1 MSALAQWIRRRLV
14 YFAALRPSY
23 VFGLIVFCLPLTAMH
38 EGVPG
43 NSMLGNL
50 FVEYHF
56 GDGFWFGLALF
67 GAVWAVMLTACLSL
81 DIERDRQRHSHDT
94 WIPDPG
100 KNKRKVTIPLR
111 DVATFRWFSLLGAPG
126 VVVTV
131 WKAESYIGTIIG
143 LFVGGLAAYVSMS
156 LVSYGVHQS
165 DNTRYQVFPWKPP
178 FGLRLDKES
187 GWISRFV
194 EPIFS
199 ATARFVHLP
208 DDIFT
213 AKDKAHLDPDNFFAA
228 WSLFW
233 VGLAYF
239 AVYLLLKP
247 NSWIHVFEIAVLP
260 PAAFIYALLL
270 PLIWLISAVWIHLQR
285 YRIILLGS
293 VVSGFLLSWLGSR
306 PVIESYVGGP
316 THTYDVF
323 EREKAPCEKP
333 PCLTP
338 YQVVEPLRQLGRS
351 DTNLIIVAASGGGI
365 LAAGWTTKVLT
376 ELHKAY
382 PNFRQELRLISSVS
396 GGSVGSAHYVSALPD
411 DKDKQLSAEA
421 LQEIV
426 EDSMKSSLAVTSYG
440 VAFPDFRRALVPIW
454 VDQEFDRGRLLEAD
468 WRKIANERRGKDRR
482 RLVSLS
488 EWRAAIAQ
496 GNKPAVIFNST
507 VMETGERIAITPLS
521 SLKSAWAGE
530 KCDDAK
536 PYPDRHSYARTLS
549 EFLGQ
554 ADHYDIDVWTAAR
567 LSATF
572 SYVSPAVRAAF
583 AERQDNIVSGRRL
596 PPRRQEP
603 QKKRLCKEAQV
614 KHTETEKSAEEQ
626 PQPEG
631 TEANGLLHL
640 IDGGYHDN
648 YGVASALDW
657 LAAVLENKNVDLPF
671 THIALVEI
679 RAKPDIP
686 EAEAANEWLAAWF
699 GPLLGLM
706 NSWGF
711 TQTSSND
718 TAVNRLLDRFKRH
731 LQESQAGVRFES
743 FVFVPEGKGPL
754 SWHLSTAQKNFVRCS
769 WQCPTTRAI
778 LRQFLRFVAPQSQ
791 APSQEQVCS
800 DSALEEICKA
810 PNS

>member
-1 MSALAQWIRRRLV
+1 MSALAEWIRRRLV
-14 YFAALRPSY
+14 YFAVLRPSY
-23 VFGLIVFCLPLTAMH
+23 IFGLIVFCLPLTAMH
-38 EGVPG
+38 ERVPG

-81 DIERDRQRHSHDT
+81 DIERDRQLQSNDT
-94 WIPDPG
+94 WIPDPD
-100 KNKRKVTIPLR
+100 KNNRKVTIPLR
-111 DVATFRWFSLLGAPG
+111 DVTTFVWFSLLGAPG
-126 VVVTV
+126 VVVTA
-131 WKAESYIGTIIG
+131 WKAESHAGTIIG
-143 LFVGGLAAYVSMS
+143 LFVGGLVAYVLMS
-156 LVSYGVHQS
+156 LVSYGVQS
-165 DNTRYQVFPWKPP
+165 GAIRYQAFPWKPP

-194 EPIFS
+194 EPLFS
-199 ATARFVHLP
+199 GLARFVRLP

-239 AVYLLLKP
+239 AIYRLLKP
-247 NSWIHVFEIAVLP
+247 NSWTHVFEIAALP

-270 PLIWLISAVWIHLQR
+270 PLIWLISALWIHLQR

-293 VVSGFLLSWLGSR
+293 VVIGFLLYWLGSR
-306 PVIESYVGGP
+306 PLVEDYVGGP

-351 DTNLIIVAASGGGI
+351 DANLIIVAASGGGI

-382 PNFRQELRLISSVS
+382 PNFRTELRLISSVS

-421 LQEIV
+421 LRDIV
-426 EDSMKSSLAVTSYG
+426 EDSMKSSLAITAYG
-440 VAFPDFRRALVPIW
+440 VAFPDFRRTLVPIG

-468 WRKIANERRGKDRR
+468 WRKTANCRKLASQQQKQIEDFRSFCRGLPKPQQEA
-482 RLVSLS
+482 LVMLS
-488 EWRAAIAQ
+488 DWREVIRQ
-496 GNKPAVIFNST
+496 GKKPAVIFNTT

-521 SLKSAWAGE
+521 SLNSEWAGKE
-530 KCDDAK
+530 L
-536 PYPDRHSYARTLS
+536 YPARHSYARTLS
-549 EFLGQ
+549 EFLGK
-554 ADHYDIDVWTAAR
+554 ADQYDVDVWTGAR

-572 SYVSPAVRAAF
+572 SYVSPAARAALINK
-583 AERQDNIVSGRRL
+583 ETGHRDI
-596 PPRRQEP
+596 PREGS
-603 QKKRLCKEAQV
+603 L
-614 KHTETEKSAEEQ
+614 EK
-626 PQPEG
+626 
-631 TEANGLLHL
+631 NGLLHL

-657 LAAVLENKNVDLPF
+657 LTAMLEQQKNDALPF
-671 THIALVEI
+671 ARIVLVEI

-686 EAEAANEWLAAWF
+686 PAKAQNEWSAAWL
-699 GPLLGLM
+699 GPFWGLM

-718 TAVNRLLDRFKRH
+718 TAVNRLIAHFKRR
-731 LQESQAGVRFES
+731 LQESQDGVQFES
-743 FVFVPEGKGPL
+743 FVFVPEETGPL
-754 SWHLSTAQKNFVRCS
+754 SWHLSDEQKQFVRCS
-769 WQCPTTRAI
+769 WECPSTRDV
-778 LRQFLRFVAPQSQ
+778 LRHFLSFVDTQFQAAPQKNSCS
-791 APSQEQVCS
+791 AAELETVCS
-800 DSALEEICKA
+800 SPHPKG
-810 PNS
+810 